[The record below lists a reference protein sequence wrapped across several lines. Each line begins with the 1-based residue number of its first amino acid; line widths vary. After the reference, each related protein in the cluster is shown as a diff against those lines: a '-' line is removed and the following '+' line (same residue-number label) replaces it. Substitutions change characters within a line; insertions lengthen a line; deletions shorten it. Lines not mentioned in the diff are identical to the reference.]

1 MKDIILTPYAP
12 YLVESTRSI
21 GYSFETALADIIDN
35 SISNY
40 ANRIDV
46 KFNTGQEPY
55 VAVIDDGTGM
65 TKGQLEQA
73 MRYGSSSSLDAR
85 EEIDLGR
92 FGLGLKMASMSQ
104 CRKLTV
110 LSKQR
115 GKISAATW
123 DLDHINKTKE
133 WSLITYSSTDV
144 KNLKFYDDL
153 NKQTSGTVVLWEELD
168 RISESPLDFDNE
180 LNQKIDY
187 ANKHL
192 GLVFHR
198 YLENKLMK
206 NHFDLYFNNLKVEPI
221 DPFMKDNKATQPLE
235 EEILH
240 IDKIAIKV
248 KPYIIPYVSKLS
260 AKERQTQDKYKD
272 LNINQGLYIYRN
284 MRLIVWGKWFY
295 LLRDSELQRL
305 SRIQIDLPNN
315 IDDYWTIDVKKSSA
329 QIPSSLK
336 ARLKQIIVRSVGKSE
351 RVYKYRGR
359 KISNDNYEHVW
370 NKVSNREKMQYL
382 VNRELPIYK
391 ALEDSLDE
399 EQGRLLDAL
408 LKSIEDSF
416 PYASVYYDLAKD
428 EQYEEKTM
436 EIDEVYQLAKITL
449 DKLKGN
455 TDSQRA
461 AIKTLNNIDM
471 FRKYPEVITMLEG
484 ELEIG

>member
-46 KFNTGQEPY
+46 KFNADEEPY
-55 VAVIDDGTGM
+55 VAIIDDGTGM
-65 TKGQLEQA
+65 TRGQLEQA

-187 ANKHL
+187 A
-192 GLVFHR
+192 
-198 YLENKLMK
+198 
-206 NHFDLYFNNLKVEPI
+206 
-221 DPFMKDNKATQPLE
+221 
-235 EEILH
+235 
-240 IDKIAIKV
+240 
-248 KPYIIPYVSKLS
+248 S
-260 AKERQTQDKYKD
+260 
-272 LNINQGLYIYRN
+272 IN
-284 MRLIVWGKWFY
+284 
-295 LLRDSELQRL
+295 
-305 SRIQIDLPNN
+305 
-315 IDDYWTIDVKKSSA
+315 
-329 QIPSSLK
+329 
-336 ARLKQIIVRSVGKSE
+336 
-351 RVYKYRGR
+351 
-359 KISNDNYEHVW
+359 
-370 NKVSNREKMQYL
+370 
-382 VNRELPIYK
+382 
-391 ALEDSLDE
+391 
-399 EQGRLLDAL
+399 
-408 LKSIEDSF
+408 
-416 PYASVYYDLAKD
+416 
-428 EQYEEKTM
+428 
-436 EIDEVYQLAKITL
+436 
-449 DKLKGN
+449 
-455 TDSQRA
+455 
-461 AIKTLNNIDM
+461 
-471 FRKYPEVITMLEG
+471 
-484 ELEIG
+484 